1 LPLGARLSVSS
12 RFLLVLGI
20 GLVFQAGISVGSLL
34 LLKQSLQQDRIN
46 EVKHLLESAYSTV
59 VFYHDQADKG
69 LLTDAQ
75 AQQAAAAAI
84 RAMRYDGTNYFCIW
98 NLNGTGVAHGGNPQL
113 EGRTFVNSPDARKN
127 PMVAYMVGKVLEA
140 VKNDAHEGLSRY
152 RIPKAGQST
161 PLDKIAYS
169 KLFEPWGWSL
179 TTGAYIDDIDRTF
192 WSRALSVLVITIL
205 LTVLAGAATFYLG
218 RDLSR
223 AINRLTARVTGVAL
237 GELDGDVPE
246 IQRSDEVGVM
256 ARALLVLRDTSREA
270 AELRLDQL
278 TGLPTRKLLMDR
290 LRQAK
295 ALSARER
302 TYGGLILIDLD
313 KFKSL
318 NDTHGHDAGDALL
331 RELARR
337 LSGCVRDTDTAARL
351 GGDEFVVVLVNIGHT
366 EVEATANIQAVSANV
381 SAVLNQPY
389 QLGNLTYTSTASI
402 GIALF
407 QGEGC
412 SAEDL
417 LKRADLAM
425 YKSKESGRNTS
436 RFFNV
441 DMEAT
446 ALQRATL
453 ENELRLGLS
462 HDEFELYF
470 QPQIGIGGEMIG
482 AEALLR
488 WNHPR
493 RGLVQPAEFIG
504 LAEETGLIVP
514 LGHWVMQTACRQLAS
529 WRQRALD
536 FKVAVNVSARQF
548 QQENFVEQVR
558 AILQQTGADPKRLVL
573 EMTESLLVQNVEDV
587 IQKMAA
593 LKTDG
598 VSFALDDFGVGYSSM
613 YFLKRLPFAQMKIER
628 SFVRHILTD
637 PNDAAIANMIIALAR
652 TLHVDVIAEGVETA
666 AQRDFLAAAGCLCF
680 QGNLYSRP
688 RPLASF
694 ETFAFEECSIGEPQ
708 AASA

>member
-20 GLVFQAGISVGSLL
+20 GLVLQAGISVGSLL

-98 NLNGTGVAHGGNPQL
+98 NLNGTGVAHGGNPKL
-113 EGRTFVNSPDARKN
+113 EGRTFVNSPDASKN

-223 AINRLTARVTGVAL
+223 AINRLTTRVTGVAL

-302 TYGGLILIDLD
+302 TYGGVILIDLD

-318 NDTHGHDAGDALL
+318 NDTHGHDAGDALTHAQILVAFAAKFTLPACPVHPGHANPVADVYILHFILHCGAPLHHTAYDFVSEDQRFLYDAGKL
-331 RELARR
+331 RPVAIGHVQIGMTDAANLH
-337 LSGCVRDTDTAARL
+337 LDQDLVRGRL
-351 GGDEFVVVLVNIGHT
+351 GPGH
-366 EVEATANIQAVSANV
+366 I
-381 SAVLNQPY
+381 
-389 QLGNLTYTSTASI
+389 
-402 GIALF
+402 
-407 QGEGC
+407 
-412 SAEDL
+412 
-417 LKRADLAM
+417 
-425 YKSKESGRNTS
+425 
-436 RFFNV
+436 
-441 DMEAT
+441 
-446 ALQRATL
+446 LQR
-453 ENELRLGLS
+453 
-462 HDEFELYF
+462 
-470 QPQIGIGGEMIG
+470 
-482 AEALLR
+482 
-488 WNHPR
+488 
-493 RGLVQPAEFIG
+493 
-504 LAEETGLIVP
+504 
-514 LGHWVMQTACRQLAS
+514 
-529 WRQRALD
+529 
-536 FKVAVNVSARQF
+536 
-548 QQENFVEQVR
+548 
-558 AILQQTGADPKRLVL
+558 
-573 EMTESLLVQNVEDV
+573 
-587 IQKMAA
+587 
-593 LKTDG
+593 
-598 VSFALDDFGVGYSSM
+598 
-613 YFLKRLPFAQMKIER
+613 
-628 SFVRHILTD
+628 
-637 PNDAAIANMIIALAR
+637 
-652 TLHVDVIAEGVETA
+652 
-666 AQRDFLAAAGCLCF
+666 
-680 QGNLYSRP
+680 
-688 RPLASF
+688 
-694 ETFAFEECSIGEPQ
+694 
-708 AASA
+708 